1 MIACFIHFTHTS
13 FSHLTILSAPV
24 LSSLPS
30 CPLILSPV
38 YVNSDA
44 PTLNPAKSPI
54 MGLSPTNSPA
64 SCPSYSPTQSPTYS
78 PTSSPTL
85 SPTYSPTQSP
95 TYSPT
100 RSPTLSPTYS
110 PTRTPTYSPTSSP
123 TFNPTQSPTMC
134 PNPTL
139 SPTYSPMQ
147 TTTTVNIR
155 PGSTSDGSSKYV
167 NGDFLALLLL
177 VLPISASVYL
187 F

>member
-44 PTLNPAKSPI
+44 PTLNPAKSPT

-110 PTRTPTYSPTSSP
+110 P
-123 TFNPTQSPTMC
+123 
-134 PNPTL
+134 
-139 SPTYSPMQ
+139 MQ